1 MSRLIPVM
9 NLYKTLKNLRIDL
22 MTQGTFLGGGVD
34 SIDGEEMIYGTV
46 NSGYEQLEIIFFDY
60 YTVNKNDV
68 IIDVGCGKGRVF
80 NYLIF
85 RGLKNKMIGY
95 EINEAVGN
103 KTKANLARYNNV
115 EIRSENI
122 FNNFPQE
129 GNLFYLFNPFKEAM
143 IIEFR
148 DRILEMKENNPV
160 ILYYNPAYIDIFI
173 DQRFRCEIRDIPI
186 PQAGYNLKLAIIRI
200 SDKYR
205 LSGI

>member
-1 MSRLIPVM
+1 M
-9 NLYKTLKNLRIDL
+9 NFYKTLKNLRIDL
-22 MTQGTFLGGGVD
+22 MTQRTFLGGDVD
-34 SIDGEEMIYGTV
+34 SIDGEEMIYRTV
-46 NSGYEQLEIIFFDY
+46 NSGYEQLKIIFFDY

-80 NYLIF
+80 NYLIY

-115 EIRSENI
+115 QIRSENI
-122 FNNFPQE
+122 FNNFPKE

-186 PQAGYNLKLAIIRI
+186 PQSGYDLRLAIIRI

-205 LSGI
+205 LSGL